1 MALTKAQKAAL
12 LEKAGKLG
20 QAFVKAI
27 GNNKKEKQQN
37 GNLSG
42 CGGCTREEGK

>member
-27 GNNKKEKQQN
+27 GNKEKKQQN